1 MSFTSGYKVNAN
13 TEYEFTV
20 SNETLNEIV
29 QSDSGITEGDISPYC
44 YTALIDSRIKSV
56 FIQSRKNVMAT
67 GFDGWQSEN
76 MPYYFIR
83 DTRYIHSNDDINK
96 NDTVYERNFL
106 TWNGTIYPNTPQEK
120 QGTFLITDIKDIKR
134 WFVDFNAGMFIT
146 DNFESVITEN
156 GVTTPFTGYTG
167 TGYTYLSSTVN
178 VPVIHSDNNNP
189 LLNPDENIHIVNVL
203 VINNELWIGQL
214 NPSCHG
220 QADTGAF
227 QSTYAQY
234 VYSYVKGYLN
244 TSSTPPVIYQRGSDS
259 WAGIAEI
266 KEMDFPDLDNRTTV
280 YRSYVE
286 TSNGVILE
294 INGNSG
300 GTFDVLTVSGT
311 HCKDLDTLL
320 TWQSWCG
327 LKFTYNNVMY
337 KPIIQNGVI
346 VGYTDD
352 MTAPSEY
359 DDMTN
364 VTGNNISPIPPTPSA
379 PTGDKEIDMPL
390 AYIGGTAGMVDFIKI
405 NAAGLAS
412 ADDIADAVSRF
423 DITTIG
429 KDLLRNFVAF
439 KCYAVLNID
448 DSVVRD
454 IKVAGHILKDEN
466 DHALQGEY
474 IGAIAPV
481 DFSAGRI
488 EPMYND
494 YRDYAPYTRI
504 QMYVPFCG
512 WFDLP
517 SWCMGKEI
525 TGTMFTDLYNGTV
538 KAVIYASRTVVAE
551 VGGCCAFDIPFAAES
566 TGMKAGAVI
575 SSALNTA
582 AMAGATIAAPN
593 IATGIAAV
601 SSAANFI
608 SAANSNGTTLKGVMG
623 DGSNTNGLLHVYIKT
638 TRPNAPNDKK
648 TIPDKYKH
656 EYGIPCYKEL
666 TLTAGDGYTQ
676 IMDANIEGAMTD
688 REKQLIIDGF
698 RHGLIL

>member
-1 MSFTSGYKVNAN
+1 MPFTRGYKVNAN
-13 TEYEFTV
+13 TDYEFTV
-20 SNETLNEIV
+20 SNETIAEAV
-29 QSDSGITEGDISPYC
+29 QADGGITETDISAYC
-44 YTALIDSRIKSV
+44 YSALIDSRIETVKPESHTDV
-56 FIQSRKNVMAT
+56 QQP
-67 GFDGWQSEN
+67 GWASWCQDN
-76 MPYYFIR
+76 AMFYYINN
-83 DTRYIHSNDDINK
+83 TRYIKSNTGIN
-96 NDTVYERNFL
+96 NTSDTVYERNFL
-106 TWNGTIYPNTPQEK
+106 IWFGTIYPNEPQEK
-120 QGTFLITDIKDIKR
+120 TGWFLIMDMKDIKK
-134 WFVDFNAGMFIT
+134 FYVDFSNAGFSQTTVSSTRT
-146 DNFESVITEN
+146 DG
-156 GVTTPFTGYTG
+156 GVTTPFKGYTG
-167 TGYTYLSSTVN
+167 DAYTYNSSLAN
-178 VPVIHSDNNNP
+178 VYPNIYTDDDQITTIRVI
-189 LLNPDENIHIVNVL
+189 NVL
-203 VINNELWIGQL
+203 SINNELWIGRL
-214 NPSCHG
+214 NPSNYG
-220 QADTGAF
+220 ESNTAY
-227 QSTYAQY
+227 STYGYAQWIDY
-234 VYSYVKGYLN
+234 KLTGWLSQSDNEHLFQKGTVNWVGVPKIIDMDYPDLGFDV
-244 TSSTPPVIYQRGSDS
+244 SPVIRTYADS
-259 WAGIAEI
+259 TDDMIIDVSAEHYGGFPVVTSAIPACKTLNGIL
-266 KEMDFPDLDNRTTV
+266 KWM
-280 YRSYVE
+280 
-286 TSNGVILE
+286 
-294 INGNSG
+294 
-300 GTFDVLTVSGT
+300 
-311 HCKDLDTLL
+311 
-320 TWQSWCG
+320 SWCG
-327 LKFTYNNVMY
+327 LLFKYGGTTY

-346 VGYTDD
+346 VGFSSD
-352 MTAPSEY
+352 MFTPSEF
-359 DDMTN
+359 DTMTN
-364 VTGNNISPIPPTPSA
+364 VTGNNISPIPPTPSTS
-379 PTGDKEIDMPL
+379 TGDIETDMPL

-405 NAAGLAS
+405 NASGLAS
-412 ADDIADAVSRF
+412 ADDIADAISRF

-454 IKVAGHILKDEN
+454 IKVSGHTLKDEN

-474 IGAIAPV
+474 IGGVAPV

-494 YRDYAPYTRI
+494 YRDFAPYTRI

-575 SSALNTA
+575 SSALNTV
-582 AMAGATIAAPN
+582 AMTGATIAAPN

-638 TRPNAPNDKK
+638 TRPNAPNNKK
-648 TIPDKYKH
+648 AIPDKYKH
-656 EYGIPCYKEL
+656 EYGMPCYKEL

-676 IMDANIEGAMTD
+676 IMDANIEGTMTD
-688 REKQLIIDGF
+688 REKQMIIDGF

>member
-1 MSFTSGYKVNAN
+1 MPFTRGYKVNAN
-13 TEYEFTV
+13 TDYEFTV
-20 SNETLNEIV
+20 SNETINDAVL
-29 QSDSGITEGDISPYC
+29 SDGGITESDIAAYC
-44 YTALIDSRIKSV
+44 YSALIDSRIETVKAESHTDV
-56 FIQSRKNVMAT
+56 QQP
-67 GFDGWQSEN
+67 GWASWCQDN
-76 MPYYFIR
+76 AMFYYINN
-83 DTRYIHSNDDINK
+83 TRYIKSNTGINNTSDK
-96 NDTVYERNFL
+96 VYERNFL
-106 TWNGTIYPNTPQEK
+106 IWFGTIYPSEQNEK
-120 QGTFLITDIKDIKR
+120 TGWFLIMDIKDIKK
-134 WFVDFNAGMFIT
+134 FYVDFSNAGFSQTSVASTIT
-146 DNFESVITEN
+146 DS
-156 GVTTPFTGYTG
+156 GVTTPFKGYTG
-167 TGYTYLSSTVN
+167 EAYTYNSSLANAYPSIYTDDDQITTIR
-178 VPVIHSDNNNP
+178 VI
-189 LLNPDENIHIVNVL
+189 NVL
-203 VINNELWIGQL
+203 NINNELWVGRL
-214 NPSCHG
+214 NPSNYGESNVAYSAYGYSMYIDYKLVGWLSSSDNEHL
-220 QADTGAF
+220 F
-227 QSTYAQY
+227 QKGSTNWAGVPKIIDMDYPDLGFDVSPVIRTYAESADDMILDVSAEHY
-234 VYSYVKGYLN
+234 GGFPVVTSAVPACKTLN
-244 TSSTPPVIYQRGSDS
+244 
-259 WAGIAEI
+259 GIL
-266 KEMDFPDLDNRTTV
+266 KWM
-280 YRSYVE
+280 
-286 TSNGVILE
+286 
-294 INGNSG
+294 
-300 GTFDVLTVSGT
+300 
-311 HCKDLDTLL
+311 
-320 TWQSWCG
+320 SWCG
-327 LKFTYNNVMY
+327 LLFKYGGTTY

-346 VGYTDD
+346 VGFSSD
-352 MTAPSEY
+352 MFAPSEF
-359 DDMTN
+359 DTMTN

-379 PTGDKEIDMPL
+379 PTGDSEIDMPL

-412 ADDIADAVSRF
+412 ADDIADAISRF

-454 IKVAGHILKDEN
+454 IKVAGHTLKDEN
-466 DHALQGEY
+466 DNALQGEY
-474 IGAIAPV
+474 IGAIEPV

-494 YRDYAPYTRI
+494 FRDYAPYTRI

-575 SSALNTA
+575 SSVLNTV
-582 AMAGATIAAPN
+582 AMTGATIAAPN

-648 TIPDKYKH
+648 AIPDKYKH

-676 IMDANIEGAMTD
+676 VIDANIEGEMTD
-688 REKQLIIDGF
+688 REKQMIIDGF